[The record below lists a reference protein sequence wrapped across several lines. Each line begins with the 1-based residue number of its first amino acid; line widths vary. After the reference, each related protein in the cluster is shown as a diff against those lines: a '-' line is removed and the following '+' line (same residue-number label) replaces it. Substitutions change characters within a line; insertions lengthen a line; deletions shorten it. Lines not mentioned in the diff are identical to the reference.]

1 MAALLEVSHIDLYR
15 GETQVLW
22 DISLVLDPGERV
34 AILGSNGAGKSSFL
48 AAVTAALTPARGEIR
63 FNGHSLVGKR
73 PHEVTGLGIALVPE
87 GRRVYKEMSVKEN
100 LEMGAFPKSARGR
113 LKETLERVMGLFPI
127 LGRRKDQPAGT
138 LSGGEQQMLAI
149 GRALMSRPRLLL
161 VDELSL
167 GLAPLAVQDLA
178 RRLQEIRDRLGITIL
193 LVEQNA
199 PVALGIADWGY
210 IMENGRVVLDGDAA
224 RLGDHQDI
232 REFYLGQSAGERR
245 SYRQVKQYRRSR
257 RWYG

>member
-1 MAALLEVSHIDLYR
+1 MAELLDVAHMDLFR

-22 DISLVLDPGERV
+22 DISLSVASGERV

-48 AAVTAALTPARGEIR
+48 AALTAGLTPARGDIR
-63 FNGHSLVGKR
+63 YDGQSLVGRR

-87 GRRVYKEMSVKEN
+87 GRRVYRDMSVREN

-113 LKETLERVMGLFPI
+113 LKETLERVVQLFPI
-127 LGRRKDQPAGT
+127 LGQRRDQPAGT

-167 GLAPLAVQDLA
+167 GLAPMITKTIYRTLSA
-178 RRLQEIRDRLGITIL
+178 LGSDITIL
-193 LVEQNA
+193 LVEQN
-199 PVALGIADWGY
+199 VEQALHFSQRAY
-210 IMENGRVVLDGDAA
+210 ILESGRITRSGGSAGLLQDA
-224 RLGDHQDI
+224 DI
-232 REFYLGQSAGERR
+232 RRAYLGL
-245 SYRQVKQYRRSR
+245 
-257 RWYG
+257 